1 MKPSP
6 VTVTKYI
13 GGVPQTPTVHAPT
26 QGGYILCVNDAGVSG
41 YPDRVVRRSTS
52 LATIVA
58 CWFDLGGEGG
68 NAWVY
73 HANGDVLSPAEL
85 AAAREQLGGNGM
97 SALATYDAE
106 GYDAQG
112 YDAEGYDVF
121 GVDRQGYDRTGR
133 YTLED

>member
-41 YPDRVVRRSTS
+41 YPDRVARRSTS

-58 CWFDLGGEGG
+58 AWFDLGGEGG
-68 NAWVY
+68 NARVY
-73 HANGDVLSPAEL
+73 RADGAPLSAAEL
-85 AAAREQLGGNGM
+85 ATARAQLGEM
-97 SALATYDAE
+97 A
-106 GYDAQG
+106 
-112 YDAEGYDVF
+112 
-121 GVDRQGYDRTGR
+121 
-133 YTLED
+133 